1 MQSYAHLPRNCNEI
15 RPDSSV
21 VCWQPHWHQLDLAL
35 SVMLKENRGTFW
47 TFCIVFQNVLTG
59 LGKEDRMRMDAFVSA
74 IGCILFSLVAFQV
87 TAAPQDE
94 EENEDF
100 IVHVLPPL
108 KLGLPICAF
117 KADSGP
123 CKAINN
129 RYHFNIQTRQC
140 EMFNYGG
147 CEGNANN
154 FQTLEECQE
163 KCIVPEHIMR
173 KVGLDE
179 SPVGIKIA
187 GRNINNLRYAD
198 DTTLMAESE
207 EELKSLLMRVK
218 EESTKVGLKLN
229 MKKTKIMAS
238 GPLTSWQIDGE
249 EMEEVTDF
257 IFLGSKITTDGD
269 CSQEIKRRLLL
280 GRKAM
285 ANLDSILKSRDIILP
300 TKVRIVKAMVFP
312 VAMYG
317 CESWTIRKAE
327 CRRIEGFELWCW
339 RRLLRV
345 PWTARRSNRSVLEEI
360 NPDCS
365 LEGQRLKM
373 KLKYFGHLMRRKDSL
388 EKSLMLGTID
398 GKRRRGRQRMRWL
411 DGVTEAVDFPET
423 RKRTKF
429 KTGIERPSYCL
440 LESQPGICRA
450 LFSRY
455 FYNKETQMCEN
466 FFYSGCL
473 GNRNNFLSLKECQDT
488 CQGSFP
494 SGNSWQTEN
503 DSLPFGETNNSAPVA
518 KRVTS
523 ANSLQTKEDSVLL
536 SIKNNS
542 SPVVKQ
548 ESPLLPSLCVMPMDK
563 GLCRASEKRFFYNY
577 NTRKCY
583 PFSYTG
589 CGGNENNFTTRKACM
604 KMCKKGFIKKQGQK
618 GIMKIRR
625 KRKKQPVKETNQRIK
640 PPKTTPGFIEMMPT
654 SPEEQMA
661 QIDEFVFY
669 ESLVTKFSIQ
679 IHCSL
684 AAFGLGHIKNWE
696 GFRVMETYGNE
707 HVASPH
713 TDVVAQKATEITSG

>member
-1 MQSYAHLPRNCNEI
+1 
-15 RPDSSV
+15 
-21 VCWQPHWHQLDLAL
+21 
-35 SVMLKENRGTFW
+35 
-47 TFCIVFQNVLTG
+47 
-59 LGKEDRMRMDAFVSA
+59 MRMDAFVSA

-163 KCIVPEHIMR
+163 KCIVP
-173 KVGLDE
+173 
-179 SPVGIKIA
+179 
-187 GRNINNLRYAD
+187 
-198 DTTLMAESE
+198 
-207 EELKSLLMRVK
+207 
-218 EESTKVGLKLN
+218 
-229 MKKTKIMAS
+229 
-238 GPLTSWQIDGE
+238 
-249 EMEEVTDF
+249 
-257 IFLGSKITTDGD
+257 
-269 CSQEIKRRLLL
+269 
-280 GRKAM
+280 
-285 ANLDSILKSRDIILP
+285 
-300 TKVRIVKAMVFP
+300 
-312 VAMYG
+312 
-317 CESWTIRKAE
+317 
-327 CRRIEGFELWCW
+327 
-339 RRLLRV
+339 
-345 PWTARRSNRSVLEEI
+345 
-360 NPDCS
+360 
-365 LEGQRLKM
+365 
-373 KLKYFGHLMRRKDSL
+373 
-388 EKSLMLGTID
+388 
-398 GKRRRGRQRMRWL
+398 
-411 DGVTEAVDFPET
+411 DFPET

-548 ESPLLPSLCVMPMDK
+548 V
-563 GLCRASEKRFFYNY
+563 
-577 NTRKCY
+577 
-583 PFSYTG
+583 
-589 CGGNENNFTTRKACM
+589 
-604 KMCKKGFIKKQGQK
+604 
-618 GIMKIRR
+618 
-625 KRKKQPVKETNQRIK
+625 V
-640 PPKTTPGFIEMMPT
+640 
-654 SPEEQMA
+654 
-661 QIDEFVFY
+661 
-669 ESLVTKFSIQ
+669 
-679 IHCSL
+679 
-684 AAFGLGHIKNWE
+684 WE
-696 GFRVMETYGNE
+696 GEGN
-707 HVASPH
+707 SWKK
-713 TDVVAQKATEITSG
+713 TDLFHQVFLLAICTCTHLGSWGLADGLWIVQTG